1 MSMKKN
7 YTFLYLLLS
16 TGLTLF
22 FISLYVYGTFTWF
35 DLKVFDF
42 AMKYLDQ
49 GRTDSNIVIIEYDD
63 KTAENQH
70 DPVTTG
76 DIINLIQQIQKENP
90 SVIAIDNFSVYG
102 KSSDSVSSDSLKD
115 YHNISLGIGL
125 SVPVYVQ
132 ESDSARTSFD
142 DIRPYCTSVDM
153 NSGCDFY
160 TADKVFRGTITRN
173 TNASSAGHLVLYQD
187 ADGVFRRIPAM
198 IQCGDGFLFSFG
210 IQAAFDYL
218 GITKNGIKVGDNSVN
233 SKKLRINQNG
243 LMLIRF
249 QNHETSIKTISMI
262 DILTAMKTNT
272 FSSHYQS
279 FFKGKLVFIGNSS
292 IRTARF
298 CSTPVN
304 PYIPSIRLHAIV
316 ASNVITDA
324 VLYDPGRITAIILLL
339 IIGLG
344 LSWLMFTIKSLR
356 LVVLLAG
363 ILPILVIGGF
373 FIIQSGINI
382 PLFTITFFTGS
393 LYLFLTIFRHLH
405 YKDMLL
411 DKLHLLQNE
420 MRMKERL
427 VTIGEMSSKVAH
439 EIRNPLNAIQLHLS
453 LLKRKQATGNV
464 DEFIDVIHEESERLN
479 RYITSLLQFGR
490 PLVLTIKKINVIE
503 EINSIKKLLVPEL
516 NNKAIDIQIK
526 HEVIDLIIAADGDQ
540 LREVFINIIKN
551 SIESIDDGGMIHI
564 RTFFKKE
571 IFVIEFTDDGKG
583 IPQDIVDKIFTPFF
597 TTKKHGTG
605 LGLAIVKKIVEAHHG
620 TIEINSTVGKGTTI
634 AIGIP
639 VEA

>member
-1 MSMKKN
+1 MKKN

-125 SVPVYVQ
+125 SVPVYEQ
-132 ESDSARTSFD
+132 ESDSLHTSFD
-142 DIRPYCTSVDM
+142 DIRSYCTSVDI
-153 NSGCDFY
+153 NSGVDFY
-160 TADKVFRGTITRN
+160 TADKVFSGAITRN
-173 TNASSAGHLVLYQD
+173 TNASSAGHLVLYPD

-218 GITKNGIKVGDNSVN
+218 GITKNGITVGDNSVN

-249 QNHETSIKTISMI
+249 QNHESSIKTISMI
-262 DILTAMKTNT
+262 DILTAIKTDT

-279 FFKGKLVFIGNSS
+279 FFRDKLVFIGNSS

-316 ASNVITDA
+316 ASNVITDT
-324 VLYDPGRITAIILLL
+324 VLFDTNRITTIILLL
-339 IIGLG
+339 IIGLS

-356 LVVLLAG
+356 FVGVLSG
-363 ILPILVIGGF
+363 ILPLLVIGGF
-373 FIIQSGINI
+373 FIIQSGINV
-382 PLFTITFFTGS
+382 PLFTITFFTAS
-393 LYLFLTIFRHLH
+393 LYLFLTIYRHLH

-503 EINSIKKLLVPEL
+503 EINSIKKLLAPEL
-516 NNKAIDIQIK
+516 NNKAIDIQIR
-526 HEVIDLIIAADGDQ
+526 HEVTDLIIAADGDQ

-551 SIESIDDGGMIHI
+551 SVESIDDGGMIHI
-564 RTFFKKE
+564 RTFLKKD
-571 IFVIEFTDDGKG
+571 IFFIEFADNGKG

-605 LGLAIVKKIVEAHHG
+605 LGLAIVRKIIEAHHG
-620 TIEINSTVGKGTTI
+620 TIEINSTVGKGTSI